1 MKKYIVPILLCLL
14 FAGLCS
20 YQNFNKT
27 AVPDEAKIK
36 CFEKNLI
43 QQPDRI
49 TCGPTCATMILRYY
63 SKNVTLDEV
72 KKLTYTEWI
81 KFQDGTNFG
90 MTAPDSIRQ
99 ALHQSGVPANLRRGN
114 IYELKKSISEGKPVI
129 VLLRSGQETWH
140 YCVVISYDDE
150 GFNLADPGYKEARF
164 INKQQFINSW
174 QFTHNMSGTKCGY
187 ECAICKGTGKYYG
200 VLQCDACA
208 GKGTLDPLVFGL
220 RAIEVYKNTMIVP
233 K

>member
-1 MKKYIVPILLCLL
+1 MKKYILPVLLCVL
-14 FAGLCS
+14 FASLFS
-20 YQNFNKT
+20 YQSFNKI
-27 AVPDEAKIK
+27 AIPDKAKIVG
-36 CFEKNLI
+36 FEKYLML
-43 QQPDRI
+43 QPDHI
-49 TCGPTCATMILRYY
+49 TCGPTSATMVLHYY
-63 SKNVTLDEV
+63 SKNVTLDEI

-99 ALHQSGVPANLRRGN
+99 ALHRSGVPANLRRGN
-114 IYELKKSISEGKPVI
+114 IYELQKAISEGKPVI
-129 VLLRSGQETWH
+129 VLLRSGKETWH

-150 GFNLADPGYKEARF
+150 GFVLADPGQKETRF

-174 QFTHNMSGTKCGY
+174 KFTHSMNGEKCGY

-200 VLQCDACA
+200 VLQCDVCA
-208 GKGTLDPLVFGL
+208 GKGTLDPIVLGL
-220 RAIEVYKNTMIVP
+220 RAIEVYSNSMIVP